1 MDQNSLR
8 ALATLLVFIAFI
20 GVCVYVFSKKR
31 KSYYEEAANL
41 PFADSKNVSEG
52 QKDE

>member
-1 MDQNSLR
+1 MDQDSLR

-20 GVCVYVFSKKR
+20 GVCVHVFSKKR

-41 PFADSKNVSEG
+41 PFTDDDIVSKG
-52 QKDE
+52 HKDE